1 MRVAP
6 IPDDEGRRLEALHEL
21 EILDRSAEER
31 FDRITRLAKLMLR
44 APIAT
49 ISLIDA
55 DREWFV
61 SCDGLE
67 ERQSPRSLSFCGHAI
82 LGDRSLIVPDATK
95 DKRFADNPAVVGGPR
110 IRFYAGHPLK
120 APDGSRIG
128 ALSVR
133 DTKPREFSESEAGLL
148 RDLASMVEDEIRLT
162 QVARLEREV
171 LVSVEARR
179 KAQEHYD
186 RFFSLSNDL
195 LCIANF
201 DGYFTALNEVW
212 EKTLG
217 YTREELM
224 AEPFV
229 SFVHPDDRDST
240 IAAAS
245 RIAEGAVITSFDNR
259 YRTKSGDYRWLYW
272 SAVPAESESLIYAVA
287 RDITDRKAAE
297 AALKAAKD
305 EAEAANRAKS
315 EFLAKMSH
323 ELRTPLN
330 SVIGFSNV
338 LLRGGAAGLKEQ
350 ERKYLER
357 IRVNGEHLLNLINE
371 LLDLAKIEA
380 GKVEVE
386 WSDEDLGALVSQAV
400 SQFENQVAGR
410 DVKLAV
416 EVPEGLGALR
426 TDARKLTQ
434 ILFNLIGNALK
445 FTEKGMVE
453 VRVLPRPGTMEA
465 GSIEVRDTGIGIP
478 GDKLDLIFETFEQ
491 VESSASRSYAGSG
504 LGLAICRS
512 LCNLLGYEIGVASE
526 LGRGTTFTVRLG
538 RQAVAAAGEAPAG
551 PPRRRW
557 TDQGAAPVQ
566 VEGFDDKVVLVIDD
580 DPDARGL
587 LTHFLHDLGCQVLA
601 ANSGEQ
607 GLRLAREHRPDL
619 ITLDLLMPGFDG
631 WEVLRRLRR
640 DEVLR
645 DLPVIIVSV
654 AGSENRGGVLG
665 EVDILDKP
673 IDVPELA
680 RVLRRNLTP
689 ADGKVLIVD
698 DSEDDFELI
707 ATYLRRTDSEIE
719 LARNGL
725 EALEKLEAF
734 EPDLVILDLMMPVM
748 GGAEF
753 LEKLRENPRF
763 AHLPV
768 IVVTG
773 ARMVEQDFER
783 VSRRVEAVLEKGSDL
798 RGSLNEAIW
807 KVLGGR
813 RQTTP

>member
-1 MRVAP
+1 MREAP
-6 IPDDEGRRLEALHEL
+6 IPKDELRRLEALHEL
-21 EILDRSAEER
+21 ELLDRSAEER
-31 FDRITRLAKLMLR
+31 FDRITRLAKRTLR

-49 ISLIDA
+49 ISLVDA

-61 SCDGLE
+61 SCDGLD
-67 ERQSPRSLSFCGHAI
+67 ERESPRALSFCGHAI
-82 LGDRSLIVPDATK
+82 LHDETLIVPDATR
-95 DKRFADNPAVVGGPR
+95 DERFADNPAVVGGPR

-133 DTKPREFSESEAGLL
+133 DTKPRQMSEAEVDLL
-148 RDLASMVEDEIRLT
+148 RDLAAMVEDEVRLS
-162 QVARLEREV
+162 QVARLERQV
-171 LVSVEARR
+171 LESVEARR
-179 KAQEHYD
+179 KTQEHYD
-186 RFFSLSNDL
+186 RFFSLSSDL
-195 LCIANF
+195 LCVANF

-212 EKTLG
+212 EETLG

-240 IAAAS
+240 VEAAS

-259 YRTKSGDYRWLYW
+259 YRTKSGEYRWLYW
-272 SAVPAESESLIYAVA
+272 SAVPAESDHLIYAVA
-287 RDITDRKAAE
+287 RDITERKTAE
-297 AALKAAKD
+297 AALKAAKE

-338 LLRGGAAGLKEQ
+338 LMRGGGASLKEQ

-386 WSDEDLGALVSQAV
+386 WGDEDVGELVSHALA
-400 SQFENQVAGR
+400 QFEDRVAGR
-410 DVKLAV
+410 DVELSAV
-416 EVPEGLGALR
+416 VPEGLATLR

-445 FTEKGMVE
+445 FTEKGKVE
-453 VRVLPRPGTMEA
+453 VRVSTRPGTMEP
-465 GSIEVRDTGIGIP
+465 GSIEVSDTGIGIP
-478 GDKLDLIFETFEQ
+478 EDKLDLIFETFEQ
-491 VESSASRSYAGSG
+491 VESSTSRSYAGSG

-512 LCNLLGYEIGVASE
+512 LCNLLGYEIGVESE
-526 LGRGTTFTVRLG
+526 LGRGTVFTVRLG
-538 RQAVAAAGEAPAG
+538 REAAAAAGEAPAG

-557 TDQGAAPVQ
+557 TDQGAAAVQ

-607 GLRLAREHRPDL
+607 GLRLAREHLPDL
-619 ITLDLLMPGFDG
+619 ITLDLLMPGLDG

-640 DEVLR
+640 EEALR
-645 DLPVIIVSV
+645 ELPVIIVSV

-673 IDVPELA
+673 IDTPELS
-680 RVLRRNLTP
+680 RVLRRNLAP
-689 ADGKVLIVD
+689 ANGKVLIVD
-698 DSEDDFELI
+698 DSDDDRELI
-707 ATYLRRTDSEIE
+707 ATYVKRTNSRIE

-725 EALEKLEAF
+725 EALKKLETF

-748 GGAEF
+748 GGAQF
-753 LEKLRENPRF
+753 LEKLREDPRYD
-763 AHLPV
+763 HLPV

-773 ARMVEQDFER
+773 ARMGEDDFDR
-783 VSRRVEAVLEKGSDL
+783 ISRRVEAVLEKGGDL
-798 RGSLNEAIW
+798 RKSLNEAIW
-807 KVLGGR
+807 KILGSR

>member
-1 MRVAP
+1 MKEPA
-6 IPDDEGRRLEALHEL
+6 IPKDEEQRLEALHH
-21 EILDRSAEER
+21 LDLLDYGAGER
-31 FDRITRLAKLMLR
+31 FDRITRLAKRMLK

-55 DREWFV
+55 DREWFM
-61 SCDGLE
+61 SCDGLD
-67 ERQSPRSLSFCGHAI
+67 ERESLRALSFCGHAI
-82 LGDRSLIVPDATK
+82 LDDRCLIVPDATR
-95 DKRFADNPAVVGGPR
+95 DARFADNPAVVGGPR

-133 DTKPREFSESEAGLL
+133 DTKPRQMSAAEIELL
-148 RDLASMVEDEIRLT
+148 RDLAAMVEDEIRLT

-171 LVSVEARR
+171 LESVEARR

-195 LCIANF
+195 LCVATF
-201 DGYFTALNEVW
+201 DGYFTTLNEVW

-217 YTREELM
+217 FTREELM

-229 SFVHPDDRDST
+229 SFVHPDDREST
-240 IAAAS
+240 LEAAA

-259 YRTKSGDYRWLYW
+259 YRTKNGDYRWLFW
-272 SAVPAESESLIYAVA
+272 SAVPAESEKLIYAVA
-287 RDITDRKAAE
+287 RDITERKRAE

-338 LLRGGAAGLKEQ
+338 LLRGGGEDLKER

-357 IRVNGEHLLNLINE
+357 IRVNGEHLLKLINE

-386 WSDEDLGALVSQAV
+386 WTDEDLGALIAHAV
-400 SQFENQVAGR
+400 AQFENQIAGR
-410 DVKLAV
+410 DVELV
-416 EVPEGLGALR
+416 TEVPEGLRALR
-426 TDARKLTQ
+426 TDARKLIQ

-445 FTEKGMVE
+445 FTEKGRVE
-453 VRVLPRPGTMEA
+453 VKVSPRPGTAEP
-465 GSIEVRDTGIGIP
+465 GSIEVIDTGIGIP
-478 GDKLDLIFETFEQ
+478 EDKLDLIFETFEQ
-491 VESSASRSYAGSG
+491 VESSASRTYAGSG

-512 LCNLLGYEIGVASE
+512 LCNLLDYEIGVASE
-526 LGRGTTFTVRLG
+526 LGRGTTFTVRFG
-538 RQAVAAAGEAPAG
+538 RPAVAAGAPVG

-557 TDQGAAPVQ
+557 SDQGDAPML
-566 VEGFDDKVVLVIDD
+566 VEGFGDKVVLVIDD

-619 ITLDLLMPGFDG
+619 ITLDLLMPGLDG

-640 DEVLR
+640 DRVLR

-665 EVDILDKP
+665 EIDILDKP
-673 IDVPELA
+673 IDIPELS
-680 RVLRRNLTP
+680 RVLRRNLAP
-689 ADGKVLIVD
+689 VNGKVLIVD
-698 DSEDDFELI
+698 DSEDDRELLS
-707 ATYLRRTDSEIE
+707 TYLKGTGSRIE
-719 LARNGL
+719 LAKNGL

-734 EPDLVILDLMMPVM
+734 EPDLVILDLMMPVLD
-748 GGAEF
+748 GAGF
-753 LEKLRENPRF
+753 LQQLRENPRF
-763 AHLPV
+763 HNLPV

-773 ARMVEQDFER
+773 ARMDEKDFAR
-783 VSRRVEAVLEKGSDL
+783 VSRQVEAVLEKGGDL

-807 KVLGGR
+807 KLLGGR